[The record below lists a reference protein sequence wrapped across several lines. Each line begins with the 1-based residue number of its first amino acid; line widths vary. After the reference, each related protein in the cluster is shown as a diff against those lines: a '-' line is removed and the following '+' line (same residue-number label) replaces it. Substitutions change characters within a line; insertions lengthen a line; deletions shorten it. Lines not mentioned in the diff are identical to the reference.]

1 MAAYINVTL
10 SWIPYLSSSAS
21 SRPPLG
27 PEPPNNSNR
36 SLSFIPQVIRDSPPF
51 FKKFGE
57 VKQDVEEVY
66 QKGARI
72 SASFVGANPRNNLR
86 LERNYAVVEKLVA
99 PPPPMNSV
107 ADAGSASSGD
117 DEDLRTELLVRTQ
130 EEGRQWEVV
139 RDDSDWHL
147 VFSWRRTSELLG
159 TSEVLITWE
168 TGADPWAEPGRY
180 RFRYFGDAKS
190 LAGEITE
197 FEGVS
202 GEFEL
207 VDPDR

>member
-51 FKKFGE
+51 FKKFGQ

-66 QKGARI
+66 QRGARV
-72 SASFVGANPRNNLR
+72 SATFVGANPRNNLR
-86 LERNYAVVEKLVA
+86 LERSYAVVEKLVTA
-99 PPPPMNSV
+99 PTPPPTIPA
-107 ADAGSASSGD
+107 ADAGSASLGD
-117 DEDLRTELLVRTQ
+117 DDLRKELVRTRD
-130 EEGRQWEVV
+130 EDRWEVV

-159 TSEVLITWE
+159 TSEVLISWE
-168 TGADPWAEPGRY
+168 TADPWAEPGRY
-180 RFRYFGDAKS
+180 RFRYLGNAKS

-197 FEGVS
+197 FEGAS

-207 VDPDR
+207 V